1 MKKNFDVKAYL
12 DPMSLL
18 IITRMMGEIM
28 IRLMLLEAKS
38 VNKSS

>member
-18 IITRMMGEIM
+18 IITRMMGEILM
-28 IRLMLLEAKS
+28 KLMLPEAKS

>member
-12 DPMSLL
+12 DHMSLL
-18 IITRMMGEIM
+18 IITRMMGEILM
-28 IRLMLLEAKS
+28 KLMLLEAKS